1 MMSQLT
7 FAVAVVPTLL
17 VAEGVGLGDGLA
29 DELADTP
36 SAAGSA
42 VE

>member
-7 FAVAVVPTLL
+7 FAVAVVPPPLL
-17 VAEGVGLGDGLA
+17 AEGVGVAEGLGDGLA
-29 DELADTP
+29 DTP
-36 SAAGSA
+36 SAVGLT